1 MALDLNK
8 HVARVLFVVDFIVI
22 LLLSRTL
29 LSIAAIYLLH
39 AMCAAVAADADYVF
53 TQLQEQAL
61 EEQAQAL
68 SAHIQQAA
76 LHQALYKVHKAR
88 NWRSRSCP
96 CLFCQGSRCKT
107 NSMPTKRSRSPA
119 RTVIVSDAE
128 AEDESPNKKKPKSQ
142 PEVSVPV
149 AVAQLSSILQLFHVP
164 AEWIIQDVKELCG
177 LHGTI
182 QNAQP
187 LTSGSFVVTYTDSDA
202 ARRAATA
209 LSGLQIPCENGVC
222 SLRCCIT
229 VLLSIDVSAFAAD
242 SDSADIAD
250 SAPKA
255 SDSTTP

>member
-8 HVARVLFVVDFIVI
+8 HVARVLFVVHFIVI

-119 RTVIVSDAE
+119 RTVIVRMLRLRMSLRIRR
-128 AEDESPNKKKPKSQ
+128 SPSLSLKSVCQ
-142 PEVSVPV
+142 SR
-149 AVAQLSSILQLFHVP
+149 
-164 AEWIIQDVKELCG
+164 
-177 LHGTI
+177 LHNSHRFCSFSTC
-182 QNAQP
+182 QQ
-187 LTSGSFVVTYTDSDA
+187 SGSSKT
-202 ARRAATA
+202 
-209 LSGLQIPCENGVC
+209 
-222 SLRCCIT
+222 
-229 VLLSIDVSAFAAD
+229 
-242 SDSADIAD
+242 
-250 SAPKA
+250 
-255 SDSTTP
+255 